1 MKIVRVETIGF
12 KNTRRLLSR
21 SYDLTRQEFASRGKI
36 LPPASVLDFKRNSD
50 YRMFLTPRKIIL
62 HTEQDGVLIF
72 RFDEGYITDLVS
84 SPRIFRSLVDNDDA
98 RLVEASLV
106 HDALFQGHFLSF
118 ELSNN
123 LFYQMMRLERFG
135 LVRSLLALRA
145 VSGRIGRR
153 CYDNDTEIK
162 EYQKRHISFEW
173 ADRFQAKHCVV

>member
-1 MKIVRVETIGF
+1 MI
-12 KNTRRLLSR
+12 
-21 SYDLTRQEFASRGKI
+21 
-36 LPPASVLDFKRNSD
+36 DFKRNSD

-135 LVRSLLALRA
+135 LVRSRLALRA

-162 EYQKRHISFEW
+162 DIKSGIFRSSGQIVFRRNIVSCEE
-173 ADRFQAKHCVV
+173 DRGAVEAG